1 MPKQTVSGDKCGDG
15 SRCETTA
22 GTEGT
27 DHADD
32 EDPIFAVAG
41 SAAYTA
47 WKRYVC
53 TYATIGRMSLKEKRQ
68 VFALM
73 RSNPQ
78 CTEAT
83 LLVKYGV
90 SLGEFCTMHTLGK

>member
-1 MPKQTVSGDKCGDG
+1 MPKQTVSDTDD
-15 SRCETTA
+15 
-22 GTEGT
+22 TEDT
-27 DHADD
+27 RD
-32 EDPIFAVAG
+32 EDAIYAVAG
-41 SAAYTA
+41 SPVYTA

-68 VFALM
+68 VFSLM